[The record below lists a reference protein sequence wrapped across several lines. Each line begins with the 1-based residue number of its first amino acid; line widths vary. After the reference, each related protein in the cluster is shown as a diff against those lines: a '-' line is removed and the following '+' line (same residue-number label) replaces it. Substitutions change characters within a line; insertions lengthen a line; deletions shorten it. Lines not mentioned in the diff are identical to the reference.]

1 MRKTAVIHYFVHHRP
16 GRSPG
21 QRFRCEQYLPALREA
36 GFDIRWH
43 ALLNEKDDRIFYGRG
58 RYAAKALLV
67 LRKFFQR
74 LRELRQV
81 QPGDIAFVYREAFML
96 GNTFF
101 ERRLKKRGARLVF
114 DFDDAI
120 WLMEVSEGNRKLS
133 FLKNPGKTAE
143 ICRLSDLVITGNDFL
158 AAYARQHARHVA
170 VIPTS
175 IDTEY
180 HRPQAAAG
188 NGDVICIGWTGSES
202 TVKHFETL
210 LPVLRK
216 LKGKYG
222 GRISFKLISNS
233 REFYPEIGLESTAWS
248 LEREVE
254 ELAGIDIGIMPL
266 PDDEWSRGKCGFKL
280 LQYMALGLPVLASP
294 VGVNTAIVEEGVNG
308 FLAAGEEEW
317 IEKLS
322 LLIEDAE
329 LREKMGARG
338 REKISREYSMQSL
351 KERYVSLFRE
361 IS

>member
-1 MRKTAVIHYFVHHRP
+1 MKEKRIHYFVHHRP

-36 GFDIRWH
+36 GFEIRWH
-43 ALLNEKDDRIFYGRG
+43 ALLNEKDDRLFYSKG
-58 RYAAKALLV
+58 RYAAKAFLLIRSFFSRLKA
-67 LRKFFQR
+67 LRSVRK
-74 LRELRQV
+74 
-81 QPGDIAFVYREAFML
+81 GDIAFVYREAFML

-101 ERRLKKRGARLVF
+101 EQRLKRRGAKLVF

-120 WLMEVSEGNRKLS
+120 WLMEVSEGNRSLA
-133 FLKNPGKTAE
+133 FLKRPGKTAD
-143 ICRLSDLVITGNDFL
+143 ICRLSDRVITGNDYL
-158 AAYARQHARHVA
+158 AAYARSYAKQVE

-180 HRPQAAAG
+180 HRPLPLASR
-188 NGDVICIGWTGSES
+188 DDRVCIGWTGSES
-202 TVKHFETL
+202 TVKHFEML

-216 LKGKYG
+216 LKDKYG
-222 GRISFKLISNS
+222 ERISFKLISNS
-233 REFYPEIGLESTAWS
+233 RESYPEIGLESTAWS
-248 LEREVE
+248 REREVE

-280 LQYMALGLPVLASP
+280 LQYMAVGKPVVASP
-294 VGVNTAIVEEGVNG
+294 VGVNSRIVDEGVNG

-329 LREKMGARG
+329 RREKMGARG
-338 REKISREYSMQSL
+338 REKIKRDYSMQGL
-351 KERYVSLFRE
+351 KERYVSLFRAL
-361 IS
+361 S